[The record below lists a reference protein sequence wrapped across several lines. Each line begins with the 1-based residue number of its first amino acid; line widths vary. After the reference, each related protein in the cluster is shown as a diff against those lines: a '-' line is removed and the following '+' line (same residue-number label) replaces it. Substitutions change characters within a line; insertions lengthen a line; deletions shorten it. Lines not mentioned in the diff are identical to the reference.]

1 LPGLTQSLMGVAGA
15 VAVGGR
21 IYQSKAMRD
30 TLVALGRVKANSTA
44 QQRLI
49 DKLISLQ
56 AGQATARE
64 ITGE

>member
-1 LPGLTQSLMGVAGA
+1 MGVAGG

-30 TLVALGRVKANSTA
+30 TLVALGRVKQNSTA
-44 QQRLI
+44 EQRLI